1 MSIEITNES
10 LEDVD
15 TARVLKLASFV
26 RGELKLHELV
36 ELGVTFIDEGPM
48 ADLHIKWM
56 DEPGPTDVLSFPMDE
71 LRPGSDMSNPSEG
84 ILGDIVVC
92 PQVAIKQA
100 IVANHETMNEILM
113 LVTHGMLHLVGF
125 DHAKPEEEAE
135 MFSLQRKL
143 LADFYEGENK

>member
-1 MSIEITNES
+1 M
-10 LEDVD
+10 
-15 TARVLKLASFV
+15 
-26 RGELKLHELV
+26 
-36 ELGVTFIDEGPM
+36 
-48 ADLHIKWM
+48 
-56 DEPGPTDVLSFPMDE
+56 
-71 LRPGSDMSNPSEG
+71 
-84 ILGDIVVC
+84 
-92 PQVAIKQA
+92 AIKQA

>member
-26 RGELKLHELV
+26 RAELKLHELV

>member
-71 LRPGSDMSNPSEG
+71 LRPG
-84 ILGDIVVC
+84 
-92 PQVAIKQA
+92 
-100 IVANHETMNEILM
+100 
-113 LVTHGMLHLVGF
+113 
-125 DHAKPEEEAE
+125 
-135 MFSLQRKL
+135 
-143 LADFYEGENK
+143 

>member
-143 LADFYEGENK
+143 LADFYEGEKK

>member
-48 ADLHIKWM
+48 VDLHIKWM

>member
-15 TARVLKLASFV
+15 TARVLKLAGFV

-36 ELGVTFIDEGPM
+36 ELGITFIDEGPM

>member
-26 RGELKLHELV
+26 RAELKLHELV

-125 DHAKPEEEAE
+125 DHAKPQEEAE